1 MLSYWRCTEEME
13 DREEKRKE
21 GVQRE
26 SGERKG
32 DRRKYVGKED
42 NQREKLKWETIRSR
56 REDRNRKKKQQD
68 KKRKTHMDYNQA
80 SFTLNNKMR
89 KLVM

>member
-1 MLSYWRCTEEME
+1 ME

-21 GVQRE
+21 GVCRE
-26 SGERKG
+26 KEWRAVG

-56 REDRNRKKKQQD
+56 REDRNR
-68 KKRKTHMDYNQA
+68 RKNTKTRRGKHVWI
-80 SFTLNNKMR
+80 TIKPHLH
-89 KLVM
+89 